1 VKKIFSSILALT
13 LCLSMTLMTTACNT
27 DQVLADVDVVIQI
40 ASSIGSAVGNVSPAD
55 AALIAKFS
63 GIAQSGISAIQATYK
78 TYEKSGAVGDLQKL
92 QAAIAAV
99 QENLNQ
105 ELQAARISDPA
116 AQDKVVNWVALVQSS
131 VAAIA
136 AALPEFNEK
145 TGAIYGS
152 VAFVNVSKKMWT
164 ASSLPTPEEL
174 QERWAR
180 EVCKAD
186 VKCAKKVKA
195 HRSKIWRGFKAFG
208 SSLGN
213 AIGEAKF
220 GG

>member
-1 VKKIFSSILALT
+1 VKKIFSPILALT
-13 LCLSMTLMTTACNT
+13 LCLSMTLMTTACNS

-40 ASSIGSAVGNVSPAD
+40 ASSIGEAVGNVSSAD
-55 AALIAKFS
+55 AAEIIKFS
-63 GIAQSGISAIQATYK
+63 VIAQTGINAIQADYK
-78 TYEKSGAVGDLQKL
+78 TYEKSGASTDLQKL

-99 QENLNQ
+99 QSNLTQ
-105 ELQAARISDPA
+105 ELQAARISNPA
-116 AQDKVVNWVALVQSS
+116 VQDKVVGWVNLIQSS

-136 AALPEFNEK
+136 AALPQFHS
-145 TGAIYGS
+145 TIYGS
-152 VAFVNVSKKMWT
+152 VALVTVSQKT
-164 ASSLPTPEEL
+164 QVASPSLPTPEEL
-174 QERWAR
+174 QERWVK

-186 VKCAKKVKA
+186 AKCAKKVKA